1 MNELPENR
9 GKRGV
14 LMCREAE
21 EAVLRVHDR
30 SMEILERTGI
40 RFRHAPSLE
49 ILKKHG
55 VRVEG
60 EVAFF
65 TEKALMD
72 KVALAPETFMLRGRN
87 SRYDVLIGGSHME
100 FAPPFGVPFVRDS
113 EGLRRPATL
122 RDFVLLTKFFHQQ
135 QELRINGGILCQPN
149 DQDQKTAALLMLYAL
164 IMGTDKSLICPSGMP
179 CEVGMML
186 EMLGI
191 LFGGIEVLQD
201 KAVAVYPVD
210 SLSPLQFDGGT
221 LETIR
226 QWAGHGQPLAFS
238 AGVIAGLTGPVTLPG
253 AFALGNAEILAGIAF
268 SQMINEG
275 NPALYGSPFAGA
287 EMKRGSAIFGGP
299 ERAVAICSMA
309 LMARHYGVPS
319 YGGGSTTDAPVCGE
333 QSGYESFMT
342 LERSCS
348 EGVNCL
354 SDVAGVLESF
364 KVVCLE
370 KCLIDMEQLR
380 RLIFLDRAM
389 AITDDQFPL
398 DLIERVGHGGDYLTS
413 DHTLAYFR
421 ESLFNPDVGVRGVD
435 SDRYGAQFIQGLQKK
450 LRKVI
455 AGYRRPELCK
465 EVGRDLRRALLKQG
479 VPEAVL
485 RMVDA
490 FFEDP
495 YCRF

>member
-1 MNELPENR
+1 
-9 GKRGV
+9 
-14 LMCREAE
+14 MCREAE
-21 EAVLRVHDR
+21 QAVLRIHER

-40 RFRHAPSLE
+40 RFRHVPSLE

-55 VRVEG
+55 IRVEG

-87 SRYDVLIGGSHME
+87 SRYDILIGGSHME

-149 DQDQKTAALLMLYAL
+149 DQDQKTVALLMLYAL

-191 LFGGIEVLQD
+191 LFGGTEVLQD

-226 QWAGHGQPLAFS
+226 QWVGHGQPLAFS

-253 AFALGNAEILAGIAF
+253 ALALGNAEILAGIAF
-268 SQMINEG
+268 SQMISEG
-275 NPALYGSPFAGA
+275 TPALYGSPFAGS

-299 ERAVAICSMA
+299 ERAVAIRSMA
-309 LMARHYGVPS
+309 GMARYYGVPS

-342 LERSCS
+342 LERSFS

-364 KVVCLE
+364 KAVCLE

-380 RLIFLDRAM
+380 RLIFLDREM

-398 DLIERVGHGGDYLTS
+398 DLIDRLEPGGDFLAS
-413 DHTLAYFR
+413 DHTLKHFR
-421 ESLFNPDVGVRGVD
+421 ASLFCPDVSLRAA
-435 SDRYGAQFIQGLQKK
+435 DRERYEASYRQGMEKK
-450 LRKVI
+450 LRKDL
-455 AGYRRPELCK
+455 GKYLRPDLPEDLA
-465 EVGRDLRRALLKQG
+465 RDLRDLALRCGVAESVLEEVDVLLKEQY
-479 VPEAVL
+479 
-485 RMVDA
+485 
-490 FFEDP
+490 FSF
-495 YCRF
+495 